1 MYPTSRHAREH
12 KGELSMLEEFLVIFF
27 GGLLI
32 VLLANIVI
40 KKTVALAEH
49 WGWSGTFIGMTVLS
63 IGTSLPEILTAL
75 AGSYQVIREPKIWET
90 VSAIVVGG
98 NIGSDIL
105 QQNFILGIVALLGTV
120 ILVKKK
126 VWPLIGGLVGS
137 SLMLFFIGLRGVFSR
152 WEGGLMLIIYFAYLF
167 YLKKKDLDD
176 EIEAKSNLSKGQLVM
191 TILILLTSFGV
202 MAFLVNEI
210 LKATRSLV
218 ELLPLSA
225 SFLGIIILGTVSALP
240 ELSTA
245 LLALKEKKKG
255 MSVGVLIGSNIT
267 NPMFALGLGAL
278 ISTYAMPEV
287 VVWYDLP
294 FKILTA
300 LLIGVFLW
308 KSKKL
313 RKIEAITLM
322 VLFLIYL
329 ALRGVLFPIDIFY

>member
-1 MYPTSRHAREH
+1 
-12 KGELSMLEEFLVIFF
+12 MLEEFLVIFF

-191 TILILLTSFGV
+191 TILILL
-202 MAFLVNEI
+202 
-210 LKATRSLV
+210 
-218 ELLPLSA
+218 
-225 SFLGIIILGTVSALP
+225 
-240 ELSTA
+240 
-245 LLALKEKKKG
+245 
-255 MSVGVLIGSNIT
+255 
-267 NPMFALGLGAL
+267 
-278 ISTYAMPEV
+278 
-287 VVWYDLP
+287 
-294 FKILTA
+294 
-300 LLIGVFLW
+300 VFLH
-308 KSKKL
+308 S
-313 RKIEAITLM
+313 
-322 VLFLIYL
+322 
-329 ALRGVLFPIDIFY
+329 